1 MTTLAE
7 IRRKLTEQAAKASGE
22 GRQTKSDGL
31 VYPFWNLETNKE
43 STIRFLPDGDP
54 SNTFFWVERQQI
66 NLTFAGV
73 MGEANNKP
81 VTIKVPCMEMYGEV
95 CPILSEVRGWF
106 KDPTLADMG
115 RKYWKKKSYIF
126 QGFVVEDGLNETDA
140 PENKIRRFIIG
151 PQLYK
156 LIESALIDPELDDLP
171 TDFVHGIDFKLVKG
185 KKGEYADYS
194 TSKWSRRER
203 PLSDVEQAAI
213 EQYGLSNLR
222 DALPKKPG
230 AEEIQAIT
238 EMFQASVDGEPFD
251 LERWGQF
258 YRPYG
263 MGESTGNNASSP
275 AASPVPQVREEVTR
289 PAPRVEPAPQVEQPT
304 APAPAGDSKAA
315 DILALIRSRQKS
327 Q

>member
-7 IRRKLTEQAAKASGE
+7 IRKKLSEQAAKASGE

-31 VYPFWNLETNKE
+31 LYPFWNMETNKE
-43 STIRFLPDGDP
+43 STIRFLPDGDNN
-54 SNTFFWVERQQI
+54 NTFFWVERQLI
-66 NLTFAGV
+66 NLTFAGIA
-73 MGEANNKP
+73 GEANSKP
-81 VTIKVPCMEMYGEV
+81 VTIKVPCMEMYGDV

-106 KDPTLADMG
+106 KDPSLNDLG
-115 RKYWKKKSYIF
+115 RKYWKKKSYIYH
-126 QGFVVEDGLNETDA
+126 GFVVEDGLGETEV
-140 PENKIRRFIIG
+140 PENPIRRFVMG
-151 PQLYK
+151 PQIYK

-185 KKGEYADYS
+185 KKGDYADYS

-203 PLSDVEQAAI
+203 PLSEAEQAAI
-213 EQYGLSNLR
+213 EKYGLPNLR

-230 AEEIQAIT
+230 EAELRVIV

-251 LERWGQF
+251 NERWGQY

-263 MGESTGNNASSP
+263 VEAPTGNASSAP
-275 AASPVPQVREEVTR
+275 APQREEVAR
-289 PAPRVEPAPQVEQPT
+289 PVVQPKVEVAPTPAPQVEQP
-304 APAPAGDSKAA
+304 AAPAGDSKAA